1 MSSVFNKIVVQLVGW
16 DHKINSTV
24 TDLMSVNDSPLWT
37 LIAIIIV
44 IPSAADQ
51 FNTTI
56 RTWTCNSAIKSTFLS
71 TGKEKRL
78 NISEEYN
85 WFPSILIVPHWPSF
99 SWGYDFSPFFYPI
112 PMSHTKLWIVS
123 SPPCL
128 LYPPI
133 SIRTS
138 CSSSFYNQSIHLPL
152 SRCPTVQRIEYTAYV
167 TSPGWSSSCGR
178 AATQKRNFVIV
189 PATFACKNRRQ
200 TPRSWIE
207 KRETMRFCQRQS

>member
-44 IPSAADQ
+44 TPSAADQ

-78 NISEEYN
+78 KISEEYN

-99 SWGYDFSPFFYPI
+99 SWGYDFLPF
-112 PMSHTKLWIVS
+112 
-123 SPPCL
+123 
-128 LYPPI
+128 
-133 SIRTS
+133 SIL
-138 CSSSFYNQSIHLPL
+138 F
-152 SRCPTVQRIEYTAYV
+152 RCPTLNSELFLRLTAYFIPL
-167 TSPGWSSSCGR
+167 SPS
-178 AATQKRNFVIV
+178 AHLV
-189 PATFACKNRRQ
+189 PPLSITNQFICPWADA
-200 TPRSWIE
+200 PLY
-207 KRETMRFCQRQS
+207 RE